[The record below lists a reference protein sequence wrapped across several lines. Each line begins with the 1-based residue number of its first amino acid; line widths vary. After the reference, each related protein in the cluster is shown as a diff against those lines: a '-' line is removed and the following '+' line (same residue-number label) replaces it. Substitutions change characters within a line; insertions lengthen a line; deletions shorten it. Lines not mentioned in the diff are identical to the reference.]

1 MKLKFYYP
9 KNMQYSWL
17 IYAFLSAFFA
27 ALVAIFGKIG
37 LKNIDSNVATTIRAL
52 IMATFLIVVILFQGK
67 LNQINEIFSNS
78 KALTFVVLSGI
89 AGAISWLFYF
99 LALKRGTICQVTPID
114 RLSIVFAILIALIF
128 LGEKVTLFQSIGI
141 VIAIAGTLMIALG

>member
-1 MKLKFYYP
+1 
-9 KNMQYSWL
+9 MQYSWL

-141 VIAIAGTLMIALG
+141 VIAIAGTIMIALG

>member
-128 LGEKVTLFQSIGI
+128 LGEKVTLFQGIGI

>member
-1 MKLKFYYP
+1 
-9 KNMQYSWL
+9 MQYSWL
-17 IYAFLSAFFA
+17 IYALLSAIFA

-37 LKNIDSNVATTIRAL
+37 LKNFDSNVATTIRAL
-52 IMATFLIVVILFQGK
+52 IMTIFMIVVILFQGK
-67 LNQINEIFSNS
+67 FNQINEVFSNS
-78 KALTFVVLSGI
+78 KALTFIVLSGI

-141 VIAIAGTLMIALG
+141 IIAIAGTFMIALG

>member
-52 IMATFLIVVILFQGK
+52 IMAAFLIVVILFQGK

-114 RLSIVFAILIALIF
+114 RLSIVFAIIIALIF

>member
-1 MKLKFYYP
+1 
-9 KNMQYSWL
+9 MQYSWL

-52 IMATFLIVVILFQGK
+52 IMAAFLIVVILFQGK

-114 RLSIVFAILIALIF
+114 RLSIVFAIIIALIF

>member
-1 MKLKFYYP
+1 
-9 KNMQYSWL
+9 MQYSWL

-128 LGEKVTLFQSIGI
+128 LGEKVTLFQGIGI